1 MLQFIWLFSANQSA
15 LFQHSMAT
23 LKFVSDIGSK
33 STLLQELRV
42 SMAVTQLVK
51 WSLSSSKICSS
62 SPVWT
67 LPIYQLYWKDTTKKK
82 DAIDCL
88 DLLKKT
94 LFVSRGG
101 SISHKSFSNLVS
113 TYRDYW
119 RQGSN
124 WFRQSV
130 LRFSHVCVACEFAY
144 GFSVRMCQCGFVS
157 WTTTWDE
164 NVSWSV
170 VINNF

>member
-23 LKFVSDIGSK
+23 LKFVSDIGSR

-130 LRFSHVCVACEFAY
+130 LRFATCVWRVSLRTDFPFGCV
-144 GFSVRMCQCGFVS
+144 SVGLWAAQQHETKMCHDPLS
-157 WTTTWDE
+157 
-164 NVSWSV
+164 
-170 VINNF
+170 